1 MSLILMRKIFESL
14 PENQNWSAYL
24 LKYNHSL
31 KNGSKYN
38 CRLIELE
45 PQGRLNELIRDI
57 SELYIG
63 EKTIVKV

>member
-45 PQGRLNELIRDI
+45 P
-57 SELYIG
+57 
-63 EKTIVKV
+63 